1 MPPRAGRLYRLK
13 NGTAMPMVRS
23 MKTLL
28 AELKLPARYW
38 KQLAAPLGLTVFH
51 LVAQVMPLAPAY
63 RWAAVVAMVVAWLA
77 FAVWVLRA
85 VNRFPG
91 GGATQAVL
99 LEQEA
104 VLKELREIVG
114 DEIQGTRYEV
124 DRVRGLV
131 GEAVKELQSAF
142 AQLNQHS
149 GLQANVVKQMV
160 SQSKDSGGADMQQFA
175 HRASRLMEQLVG
187 ALAEVSGQSTTTVS
201 HIDEMAGHLDGIF
214 ELLEDVKS
222 IADQTNLLALNAA
235 IEAAR
240 AGEAGRGF
248 AVVADEVRHLSER
261 SANFNEQIRRLAH
274 DSKEAVAKVR
284 DTVSQMASKDMSRSV
299 EAKDEVSGMM
309 AQVEELN
316 AAMNEGIRTV
326 SSCGEGINQ
335 SVGAA
340 VRSLQFEDI
349 ATQALGAANTH
360 LERMEQIN
368 REALKLQELLH
379 RADVA
384 QGGAWFEALEEFSQ
398 RLHQLRQS
406 WKAPFHKPVSQTDMD
421 EGAVE
426 LF

>member
-1 MPPRAGRLYRLK
+1 
-13 NGTAMPMVRS
+13 MVRS
-23 MKTLL
+23 MNTLL

-38 KQLAAPLGLTVFH
+38 KQLAAPLGLTIFH
-51 LVAQVMPLAPAY
+51 LVAQVMAMAPAY
-63 RWAAVVAMVVAWLA
+63 RWAAVVAMVVAWMV
-77 FAVWVLRA
+77 FAVWVLRT

-91 GGATQAVL
+91 GADTHAVL

-114 DEIQGTRYEV
+114 EEIGGTRYEV

-131 GEAVKELQSAF
+131 SDAVKSLQGSF
-142 AQLNQHS
+142 SQMNQHS
-149 GLQANVVKQMV
+149 SRQSSVVQKMV
-160 SQSKDSGGADMQQFA
+160 NQSGESGSGDMRQFA
-175 HRASRLMEQLVG
+175 DRASRLMEQLVG
-187 ALAEVSGQSTTTVS
+187 SLSEVSGQSSATVK

-284 DTVSQMASKDMSRSV
+284 DTVSHMATKDMSRSV
-299 EAKDEVSGMM
+299 EAKDEVASMM
-309 AQVEELN
+309 AQVEQLN
-316 AAMNEGIRTV
+316 NSMNDGIREV
-326 SSCGEGINQ
+326 SSCGEGIHQ

-349 ATQALGAANTH
+349 ATQALGAADTH
-360 LERMEQIN
+360 LERMDTIN
-368 REALKLQELLH
+368 KEALKLQELLH
-379 RADVA
+379 RADAA
-384 QGGAWFEALEEFSQ
+384 QGGAWFEALEEFSE
-398 RLHQLRQS
+398 RLHQLRAS